1 MSTTLISNYLKRLR
15 LSTIAKC
22 YERLAEE
29 ALSNQ
34 ASFQDYLCCLLE
46 QEIEGRDAN
55 NRKKRISEAKFPML
69 KTLDS
74 FNFDEIP
81 NLDKN
86 LVLKLF
92 KGQYLPEKENI
103 IFIGGQGTGKTH
115 LGIALGIQACHQG
128 KRVRFFSTADLIHQ
142 LLEARDEKQLIKHQQ
157 QLLKYDLLI
166 LDELGMLDSNMNY
179 SPEGSA
185 LLFQVI
191 SARYE
196 RLSTIITTNL
206 DFNEWGGIF
215 GSKKLT
221 AALLDRLTHR
231 CHIVEANGESYRFKE
246 SVRRKKTGKAKD
258 NSKEK
263 VAAALP

>member
-1 MSTTLISNYLKRLR
+1 MSKTLINDYLKRLR
-15 LSTIAKC
+15 LPTIAKC
-22 YERLAEE
+22 YERLADE
-29 ALSNQ
+29 ALKNQ
-34 ASFQDYLCCLLE
+34 ASFYDYLCCLLE
-46 QEIEGRDAN
+46 QETEVRDAN
-55 NRKKRISEAKFPML
+55 NRKRRISEAKFPTL

-74 FNFDEIP
+74 FNFEEIP
-81 NLDKN
+81 ALDKK
-86 LVLKLF
+86 LVLKLA
-92 KGQYLPEKENI
+92 KGQYLPERENI

-128 KRVRFFSTADLIHQ
+128 QRVRFFSTADLIHQ
-142 LLEARDEKQLIKHQQ
+142 LLEARDEKQLLKQQ
-157 QLLKYDLLI
+157 EQLLRYDLLI

-179 SPEGSA
+179 TPEGSA

-196 RLSTIITTNL
+196 RLSTLITTNL
-206 DFNEWGGIF
+206 DFEEWSGIF

-246 SVRRKKTGKAKD
+246 SVRRKK
-258 NSKEK
+258 NSKDK
-263 VAAALP
+263 